1 MRKSAWAIVLDSEGN
16 VLLLKRAKSCNNA
29 GLYNFPGGTVDKGE
43 KPIDSAKREL
53 KEEAGI
59 KAKLKPIL
67 NILDKKADK
76 KSFFGVVK
84 VDVRPNVKINDES
97 ETYEWVPLHKVSS
110 YPLHPPTYL
119 FFKALNKNNV
129 NL

>member
-1 MRKSAWAIVLDSEGN
+1 M
-16 VLLLKRAKSCNNA
+16 
-29 GLYNFPGGTVDKGE
+29 DKGE

-76 KSFFGVVK
+76 KSFSGLL
-84 VDVRPNVKINDES
+84 R
-97 ETYEWVPLHKVSS
+97 
-110 YPLHPPTYL
+110 
-119 FFKALNKNNV
+119 
-129 NL
+129 